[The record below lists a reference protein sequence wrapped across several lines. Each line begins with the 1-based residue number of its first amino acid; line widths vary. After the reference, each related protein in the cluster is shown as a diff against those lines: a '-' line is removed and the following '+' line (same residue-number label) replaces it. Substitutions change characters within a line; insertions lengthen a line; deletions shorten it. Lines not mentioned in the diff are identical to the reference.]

1 MSLDEATLDRFI
13 RDFPDEVVR
22 PADAGFSDARAAAV
36 WNGSIT
42 RQPSLITRPATT
54 EAVATVIAL
63 CRETGTDLTVRGG
76 GHSEAGNCVED
87 GAVMIDLS
95 RMNDVRVDPGTRR
108 AYVGAGSSWADV
120 DAATAAHRL
129 AVVGGMVSHTGVAG
143 LTLTGGMG
151 WLTSQQGLA
160 SDNLVA
166 ATLVTA
172 DGRTVTA
179 TDETEPELMWA
190 LRGAGTNFGIVTE
203 FTFALHELDPTANL
217 GLFFWPVDAAAGPLA
232 FAREYVFQ
240 LPQNMGAVVVALSAP
255 PEPFVPEQH
264 HGAPGIAVL
273 VANWGSAEEHAAA
286 IAPLREQG
294 PLFELV
300 TPMPYVALQQML
312 DNAEPWGIHAYA
324 KSLNFDDL
332 PDEAIAVLLDRLP
345 RRQSP
350 MSFVPMITLRGRY
363 SEIPDDATSWGSPR
377 TARWAAALIGVA
389 WDDEGF
395 AADRAWV
402 RELWQALRPYASNEG
417 AYLNF
422 ETDTDQPRV
431 RASYGEQKYRRLAA
445 LKARWDPDNVF
456 RHNPNVAPAATGIP
470 SPREAPP
477 TRTTEGALA
486 EGGASS

>member
-1 MSLDEATLDRFI
+1 MSVDQATLSRFV
-13 RDFPDEVVR
+13 RTFSGEVVHS
-22 PADAGFSDARAAAV
+22 ADDGFADARAEAV

-42 RQPSLITRPATT
+42 RQPSLIARPTT
-54 EAVATVIAL
+54 TQAVASVIAL

-76 GHSEAGNCVED
+76 GHSAAGSCVED

-95 RMNDVRVDPGTRR
+95 RMNDVRVDPDARL
-108 AYVGAGSSWADV
+108 AYVGAGASWATV

-129 AVVGGMVSHTGVAG
+129 AVVGGTVSHTGVAG
-143 LTLTGGMG
+143 LTLTGGIG

-160 SDNLVA
+160 CDNVVA

-179 TDETEPELMWA
+179 TDETEPDLMWA

-203 FTFALHELDPTANL
+203 FVFALHEVDPLANL
-217 GLFFWPVDAAAGPLA
+217 GLFFWPVTDAAGPLA
-232 FAREYVFQ
+232 FTREYLFQ
-240 LPQNMGAVVVALSAP
+240 LPRSMGALVAALSAP

-273 VANWGSAEEHAAA
+273 VAGWGSAEEHAAA

-300 TPMPYVALQQML
+300 TPLPYVALQQML

-332 PDEAIAVLLDRLP
+332 PDEAIAILLDRLP
-345 RRQSP
+345 LRRSP
-350 MSFVPMITLRGRY
+350 MSYVPMLTLRGRY
-363 SEIPDDATSWGSPR
+363 AEIPDDATAWGSSR
-377 TARWAAALIGVA
+377 NARWAAALIGLA
-389 WDDEGF
+389 WDEEAF

-402 RELWQALRPYASNEG
+402 RELWHALRPYASNEG

-422 ETDTDQPRV
+422 DSDTDQPRV

-445 LKARWDPDNVF
+445 LKARWDPDNLF
-456 RHNPNVAPAATGIP
+456 RHNPNVTPAASRVP

-477 TRTTEGALA
+477 TRTSEGAR
-486 EGGASS
+486 